1 MADSAQSE
9 LIVFID
15 GFRMNYS
22 SDDSH
27 ALSMLLT
34 FTSL

>member
-9 LIVFID
+9 WIVFSD
-15 GFRMNYS
+15 GLRMNYS

-34 FTSL
+34 LT